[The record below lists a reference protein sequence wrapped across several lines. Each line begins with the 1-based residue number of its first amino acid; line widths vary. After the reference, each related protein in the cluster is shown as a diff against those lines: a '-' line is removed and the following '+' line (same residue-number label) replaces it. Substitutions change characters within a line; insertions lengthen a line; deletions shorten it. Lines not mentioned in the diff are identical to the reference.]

1 MKNQERDFYETPSDC
16 SEEEI
21 QRSCEFVKKV
31 KELDDKTIIVKFLN
45 AMKSYRSKSLSYID
59 LKTKVAS
66 ILRNHDALL
75 QEFHQLLLLDS
86 PITEKD
92 CNSAK
97 SDVERTVELMKKVE
111 GLGKGLHG
119 AFLNQL
125 VFGGDIVDLV
135 EQLDVI
141 LCDHASLKEEFILFL
156 VDSRL
161 LKKPKRGFEA
171 GAEEYKTRLE
181 TEEELSS
188 SDEFL
193 NGKYVSKSQ
202 YDLDQVKKKRL
213 MQE

>member
-1 MKNQERDFYETPSDC
+1 MKSCKRHRMKNQERDFYEIPSDC

-31 KELDDKTIIVKFLN
+31 KDLIDL
-45 AMKSYRSKSLSYID
+45 SLLSYID

-141 LCDHASLKEEFILFL
+141 LRDHASLKEEFISFL
-156 VDSRL
+156 IDFRL
-161 LKKPKRGFEA
+161 LKNRNVVLRRG
-171 GAEEYKTRLE
+171 RR
-181 TEEELSS
+181 
-188 SDEFL
+188 
-193 NGKYVSKSQ
+193 V
-202 YDLDQVKKKRL
+202 
-213 MQE
+213 

>member
-1 MKNQERDFYETPSDC
+1 MKSCKRHRMKNQERDFYEIPSDC

-21 QRSCEFVKKV
+21 QRSCD
-31 KELDDKTIIVKFLN
+31 LIDL
-45 AMKSYRSKSLSYID
+45 SLLSYID

-119 AFLNQL
+119 
-125 VFGGDIVDLV
+125 
-135 EQLDVI
+135 
-141 LCDHASLKEEFILFL
+141 
-156 VDSRL
+156 
-161 LKKPKRGFEA
+161 

-202 YDLDQVKKKRL
+202 YDPDQVKKKRL

>member
-1 MKNQERDFYETPSDC
+1 MKSCKRPRMKNQERDFYETPSDC

-31 KELDDKTIIVKFLN
+31 KDLIDL
-45 AMKSYRSKSLSYID
+45 SLLSYID

-119 AFLNQL
+119 AFLNKL

-141 LCDHASLKEEFILFL
+141 LRDHASLKEEFISFL
-156 VDSRL
+156 IDSRL

-202 YDLDQVKKKRL
+202 YDPDQVKKKRL